1 MALKRPGL
9 HLNGFCQMIQSEEG
23 NRLRL
28 RTVASWHSK
37 LRRLWAARHHYAET
51 GVWLFSF
58 YHRLLLYFPWLPLP
72 WRNATRQVRL
82 HGMREPLN
90 VRLGTTD
97 WYVLE
102 EVFLDRVYE
111 PLNHR
116 RLTNVHTVLDL
127 GANTGFTIRLWQ
139 ILYPSARIVAV
150 EPDAA
155 NLAMCKHNALKNA
168 GGDRLKFVQ
177 ACAAGTARSVFLDR
191 SGGAW
196 RFSLTDAGGPA
207 AELLPAMTVPQILES
222 CAIDGPIDLLKCDIE
237 GSEEEVFA
245 DCGAWIARVKNL
257 VVELHHPY
265 SSERLFEDLRSGGG
279 RFNVYHRV
287 LSNGNSELVF
297 LEQTESA

>member
-1 MALKRPGL
+1 
-9 HLNGFCQMIQSEEG
+9 MIQGEEG

-28 RTVASWHSK
+28 RTIASWHGK

-51 GVWLFSF
+51 SDWLFSF

-72 WRNATRQVRL
+72 WRNATRRVRL

-102 EVFLDRVYE
+102 EVFLDKVYE

-116 RLTNVHTVLDL
+116 RLTNVHNVLDL

-139 ILYPSARIVAV
+139 ILYPAARIVAV
-150 EPDAA
+150 EPDGA
-155 NLAMCKHNALKNA
+155 NLTMCKYNALKNA
-168 GGDRLKFVQ
+168 GGEQLKFVQ
-177 ACAAGTARSVFLDR
+177 ACVAGRARSVFLDR
-191 SGGAW
+191 STGAW
-196 RFSLTDAGGPA
+196 RFSLSDVGGPGA
-207 AELLPAMTVPQILES
+207 KPLPAITLPQILES

-245 DCGAWIARVKNL
+245 DCRAWIANVRNL
-257 VVELHHPY
+257 VVELHQPY
-265 SSERLFEDLRSGGG
+265 SSERFFEDLRRAGG
-279 RFNVYHRV
+279 RFDVYHQV
-287 LSNGNSELVF
+287 TSDGNSELLF
-297 LEQTESA
+297 LEQTKSA